1 MDIKTLQRLI
11 YAQNLYVLQDTTAVV
26 GDAALFHRE
35 DHRGYTTNLAEAHL
49 FTLKEANLRHF
60 ERKTDKPHRLGD
72 LIVLSGLS
80 VDVGVL
86 GGSQAQSAKHVESGQ
101 IVDDT
106 DDVSA
111 SPDQC

>member
-11 YAQNLYVLQDTTAVV
+11 QAQNLYVLQDTTAVV

-49 FTLKEANLRHF
+49 FTLKEANLCHF

-86 GGSQAQSAKHVESGQ
+86 GGSQAQNSRDFES
-101 IVDDT
+101 IRFVDN
-106 DDVSA
+106 DDE
-111 SPDQC
+111 PERPGPR